1 MDKIDKKYII
11 AIDGFAATGKSFL
24 AKELAKRLNI
34 LYIDTGAMYRALGY
48 FFVSN
53 NISLTDENIEKY
65 LDTLDIKLEYVNLEV
80 KVYLNN
86 EDITDKIRTEE
97 VSMAAS
103 DVSKNK
109 NVRQRLVKMQ
119 REMAGKESVVLE
131 GRDTTSVVF
140 PNADLKIYLVASPDV
155 RALRRQKDLEKKGQI
170 LSIEEIKASLQKR
183 DLQDSTRKESPL
195 IKVEDAI
202 EVDTTNLSK
211 SETVEF
217 VINLLKER
225 VTL

>member
-1 MDKIDKKYII
+1 MDKIEKNYII
-11 AIDGFAATGKSFL
+11 AIDGSAATGKSVL

-53 NISLTDENIEKY
+53 NIELTDENIEKY
-65 LDTLDIKLEYVNLEV
+65 LDEIDIKLEYKDLAIR
-80 KVYLNN
+80 VYLNN
-86 EDITDKIRTEE
+86 EEITNKIRTEQI
-97 VSMAAS
+97 SMAAS
-103 DVSKNK
+103 YVSKNK
-109 NVRQRLVKMQ
+109 KVREKLVKMQ

-140 PNADLKIYLVASPDV
+140 PKADLKLFLTATPEI
-155 RALRRQKDLEKKGQI
+155 RAIRRKRDLEKKGQI
-170 LSIEEIKASLQKR
+170 VDIDEVKESLLKR

-202 EVDTTNLSK
+202 EIDTTNLTND
-211 SETVEF
+211 ETADM
-217 VINLLKER
+217 VIKLLKER
-225 VTL
+225 V